1 MTKVRLAALATLV
14 ALVASP
20 ERDASADGPVV
31 RIEVHKAS
39 RTLVVVKAGAPPRS
53 LHVALGQSPVG
64 PKRERGDGKTPE
76 GRYVVTH
83 KNPKSR
89 FHLSLG
95 LSYPNADDARV
106 GLASGRISKA
116 EHDAILAALARNEIP
131 PQNTALGG
139 DIFVHGGGTDGDWTR
154 GCVALDDTTM
164 DDLFATV
171 PAGTPVTIEP

>member
-1 MTKVRLAALATLV
+1 MTKVRLAALAAIV
-14 ALVASP
+14 ALAAAP

-31 RIEVHKAS
+31 RLVVHKAS

-116 EHDAILAALARNEIP
+116 EHDAILAAL
-131 PQNTALGG
+131 GG